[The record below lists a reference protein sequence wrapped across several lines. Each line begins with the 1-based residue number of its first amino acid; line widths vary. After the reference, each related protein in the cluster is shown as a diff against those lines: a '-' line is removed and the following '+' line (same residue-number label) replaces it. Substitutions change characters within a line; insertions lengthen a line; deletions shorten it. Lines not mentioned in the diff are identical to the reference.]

1 MILNSLSTFLNT
13 ETKKKNTVEVFRFGV
28 IWKFYQLEG
37 KHIFIMDLKFAY
49 NQTKECFD
57 TML

>member
-1 MILNSLSTFLNT
+1 MNRFEFVNKQESPVILNSLSTFLNT

-37 KHIFIMDLKFAY
+37 KHIFG
-49 NQTKECFD
+49 Q
-57 TML
+57 